1 MIESEGCHS
10 KGFKRMKVLIAYD
23 GSAAADI
30 SIDSLSRA
38 GLPTEDVEALVI
50 SVAEVW
56 LPPPARDEVLDDTF
70 PLQIPPGL
78 KRAREHAAAIMAEG
92 EERAE
97 RGKKRVQQVF
107 SGWSVSP
114 EVVNGSPGF
123 ELLNRAEQ
131 WQPQLIVVGSHGHTA
146 VGRFVLG
153 SVSQKVLTEAPT
165 SVRIGRAST
174 GVGDSAQRIIIGI
187 DGSLGSDIALRT
199 VAGRNWRP
207 GSEVRVVVAEDL
219 MKAFPV
225 SLLVPRVK
233 NFVDELNAEERN
245 QAEELVIE
253 ALKQL
258 RAGLDQSVT
267 LSSVI
272 DSGDPKQVLVRCA
285 EEFGADCIFT
295 GATGFSNR
303 IERFVL
309 GSVSAAVA
317 ARAPC
322 SVEVVRS
329 PQALK

>member
-1 MIESEGCHS
+1 
-10 KGFKRMKVLIAYD
+10 MKILIAYD
-23 GSAAADI
+23 GSAAADVA
-30 SIDSLSRA
+30 IDSLCRA
-38 GLPTEDVEALVI
+38 GLPTEDVEALVV

-56 LPPPARDEVLDDTF
+56 LPPPALDEVVDDSF
-70 PLQIPPGL
+70 PLRFPPGL

-97 RGKKRVQQVF
+97 RGKKRVQHVF
-107 SGWSVSP
+107 PGWSVSAA
-114 EVVNGSPGF
+114 VVNGSPAF
-123 ELLNRAEQ
+123 ELINRAEE

-174 GVGDSAQRIIIGI
+174 GVGDSAQRTIIGI
-187 DGSLGSDIALRT
+187 DGSPGSDLAVRA
-199 VAGRNWRP
+199 VAGRNWKP

-233 NFVDELNAEERN
+233 KFVDEVNAEERG
-245 QAEELVIE
+245 QAEELVTE

-272 DSGDPKQVLVRCA
+272 DNGDPKQVLVRHA

-317 ARAPC
+317 ARAHC
-322 SVEVVRS
+322 SVEVVRF
-329 PQALK
+329 PQAHW

>member
-1 MIESEGCHS
+1 
-10 KGFKRMKVLIAYD
+10 MKILIAYD

-30 SIDSLSRA
+30 AIGSLCRA
-38 GLPTEDVEALVI
+38 GLPTEDVEALVV

-56 LPPPARDEVLDDTF
+56 LPPPARNEKLDDTF

-78 KRAREHAAAIMAEG
+78 KRAREHAAAILAEG
-92 EERAE
+92 QERAE
-97 RGKKRVQQVF
+97 RGQKRVQLVF
-107 SGWSVSP
+107 PGWSVSP
-114 EVVNGSPGF
+114 EVVNGSPAF
-123 ELLNRAEQ
+123 ELLNRAEE

-146 VGRFVLG
+146 VGKFVLG

-165 SVRIGRAST
+165 SVHIGRASS

-187 DGSLGSDIALRT
+187 DGSRGSDMAVRA
-199 VAGRNWRP
+199 VAGRKWRP

-233 NFVDELNAEERN
+233 QFVDELNAEERS
-245 QAEELVIE
+245 QAEELVTE

-258 RAGLDQSVT
+258 RAGLDQSVN

-272 DSGDPKQVLVRCA
+272 ESGDPKQALVRCA
-285 EEFGADCIFT
+285 EKFGADCIFT

-317 ARAPC
+317 GRAHC

-329 PQALK
+329 PRSDGITD

>member
-1 MIESEGCHS
+1 
-10 KGFKRMKVLIAYD
+10 MKILIAYD
-23 GSAAADI
+23 GSSAADTA
-30 SIDSLSRA
+30 IDSLSRA
-38 GLPTEDVEALVI
+38 GLRTEDVEALVV

-92 EERAE
+92 GERAE

-107 SGWSVSP
+107 PGWSVSAQ
-114 EVVNGSPGF
+114 VGNGSPGF
-123 ELLNRAEQ
+123 ELLNRADE
-131 WQPQLIVVGSHGHTA
+131 WQPHLIVVGSHGHTA

-165 SVRIGRAST
+165 SVRIGRASS

-187 DGSLGSDIALRT
+187 DGSPGSDIAVRA
-199 VAGRNWRP
+199 VAGRSWMP
-207 GSEVRVVVAEDL
+207 GSEVRVVVAEDQ

-225 SLLVPRVK
+225 ALLVPLVK
-233 NFVDELNAEERN
+233 TFVDEVNAEEHG
-245 QAEELVIE
+245 QAEELVT
-253 ALKQL
+253 AAMKQL
-258 RAGLDQSVT
+258 RAALDQSVT

-272 DSGDPKQVLVRCA
+272 DTGDPKQVLVRHA

-303 IERFVL
+303 IERFVV

-317 ARAPC
+317 ARAHC

-329 PQALK
+329 PQARRS

>member
-1 MIESEGCHS
+1 
-10 KGFKRMKVLIAYD
+10 MKILIAYD

-30 SIDSLSRA
+30 AIDSLCRA
-38 GLPTEDVEALVI
+38 GLPTEDVEALVV

-97 RGKKRVQQVF
+97 RGKKRVQHAF
-107 SGWSVSP
+107 SGWSINR
-114 EVVNGSPGF
+114 EVVNGSPAF

-131 WQPQLIVVGSHGHTA
+131 WQPDLIVVGSHGHTA

-165 SVRIGRAST
+165 SVRIARAST
-174 GVGDSAQRIIIGI
+174 GIGDSAQRIVIAI
-187 DGSLGSDIALRT
+187 DGSPGSDIAVRA
-199 VAGRNWRP
+199 VAGRNWKP

-219 MKAFPV
+219 IKAFPV
-225 SLLVPRVK
+225 SLLVPRVNK
-233 NFVDELNAEERN
+233 FVDELNTAERS
-245 QAEELVIE
+245 QAEELVTE
-253 ALKQL
+253 TLKQL

-272 DSGDPKQVLVRCA
+272 DSGDPKQVLVRRA

-317 ARAPC
+317 ARAHC

-329 PQALK
+329 SQA

>member
-1 MIESEGCHS
+1 
-10 KGFKRMKVLIAYD
+10 MKILIAYD

-30 SIDSLSRA
+30 AIDGLCRA
-38 GLPTEDVEALVI
+38 GLPAEDVEALVV

-70 PLQIPPGL
+70 SLQIPPGL

-92 EERAE
+92 EGRAE
-97 RGKKRVQQVF
+97 RGRKRVQQVF
-107 SGWSVSP
+107 PGWSVGQ
-114 EVVNGSPGF
+114 EVVNGSPAF
-123 ELLNRAEQ
+123 ELLNRAEEF
-131 WQPQLIVVGSHGHTA
+131 QPELIVVGSHGHTA

-187 DGSLGSDIALRT
+187 DGSPGSDIAVRA
-199 VAGRNWRP
+199 VAGRKWRP

-219 MKAFPV
+219 MKSFPV
-225 SLLVPRVK
+225 SLLVQRVK
-233 NFVDELNAEERN
+233 KFVEEVNAEERGE
-245 QAEELVIE
+245 AEELATK
-253 ALKQL
+253 ALKEL

-267 LSSVI
+267 LSSAI
-272 DSGDPKQVLVRCA
+272 DSGDPKQVLVRHA

-317 ARAPC
+317 ARAHC

-329 PQALK
+329 PQAQA

>member
-1 MIESEGCHS
+1 
-10 KGFKRMKVLIAYD
+10 MKVLIAYD

-30 SIDSLSRA
+30 AIDSLYRA
-38 GLPTEDVEALVI
+38 GLPIEHVEALVV

-56 LPPPARDEVLDDTF
+56 LPPPTRDEVLDDTF
-70 PLQIPPGL
+70 PLQIPAGL

-97 RGKKRVQQVF
+97 RGKKRVQHVF
-107 SGWSVSP
+107 PDWSVSP
-114 EVVNGSPGF
+114 EVVNGSPAF
-123 ELLNRAEQ
+123 ELLNRAEE

-165 SVRIGRAST
+165 SVRIGRALT

-187 DGSLGSDIALRT
+187 DGSPGSDTAVRA
-199 VAGRNWRP
+199 VAGRSWRP

-225 SLLVPRVK
+225 SLLAPRVK
-233 NFVDELNAEERN
+233 QFVDELNADERS
-245 QAEELVIE
+245 QAEELVTE

-272 DSGDPKQVLVRCA
+272 DSGDPKQVLVRRA

-317 ARAPC
+317 ARAHC

-329 PQALK
+329 PQARR